1 MTDHGNVSESRLDP
15 GRVSGPEASVA
26 PGNGVDE
33 SEAELMHQIAAGELS
48 ALESLYDRYRSTA
61 YALALRVT
69 GDVGLAEDV
78 VQDSFVGVWRN
89 AGRYAETRGSV
100 RGWLLAVVRHR
111 SIDVLRRRRNDTAL
125 AESEDPVTTPAVLTV
140 PDIWPE
146 VAGHLDAQQ
155 VRIALGTLP
164 VAQRQTLEL
173 AYFEGLT
180 QREIAQRVGVP
191 LGTVKSRM
199 RLGLLALRREL
210 LDTVTVSEG
219 GAGTEDVGSRAGRRG
234 GRATLGG
241 EFVAGDAGAPATA
254 PDSAAADW
262 EGKGMQ

>member
-1 MTDHGNVSESRLDP
+1 MTDHASVPEHRLDSGRAGGP
-15 GRVSGPEASVA
+15 GAGPA

-33 SEAELMHQIAAGELS
+33 LEAELMHRIAAGELA
-48 ALESLYDRYRSTA
+48 ALESLYDRYRGAA

-69 GDVGLAEDV
+69 GDVGLAEDI

-111 SIDVLRRRRNDTAL
+111 SIDVLRRRRSDTTL
-125 AESEDPVTTPAVLTV
+125 GESEEPASTPAVLTA

-146 VAGHLDAQQ
+146 VAGHLDAEH
-155 VRIALGTLP
+155 VRNALGALP
-164 VAQRQTLEL
+164 PAQRQSIEL

-180 QREIAQRVGVP
+180 QREIAQKLGVP

-199 RLGLLALRREL
+199 RLGLLALRRQL
-210 LDTVTVSEG
+210 LDVVTVGAEG
-219 GAGTEDVGSRAGRRG
+219 GYDADRAAGGSGPRAGAMRLTGRRG
-234 GRATLGG
+234 RSAMSGLEG
-241 EFVAGDAGAPATA
+241 EV
-254 PDSAAADW
+254 
-262 EGKGMQ
+262 